1 MRGNP
6 GGELGIALSR
16 ILAEKNNLGE
26 TSNNRKSFNTENT
39 QDYGVALLAFSL
51 IVAAIGVVAGLLDFG
66 VWTVLF
72 FVPAIVVS
80 ILQARKKRQL
90 RHNIQM
96 QYEEF
101 QAVKAAKGGSRNEGS
116 VG

>member
-1 MRGNP
+1 MRENDS
-6 GGELGIALSR
+6 ELGIALSR

-26 TSNNRKSFNTENT
+26 TSSNRKSFHTENT

-51 IVAAIGVVAGLLDFG
+51 IVAAIGAIAGALDFG

-72 FVPAIVVS
+72 FVPAIVVF
-80 ILQARKKRQL
+80 IVQARKRRQL
-90 RHNIQM
+90 GRNIQR

-101 QAVKAAKGGSRNEGS
+101 QSAKAAKGGSRNEQ
-116 VG
+116 